1 MFLVVILGDMWGRF
15 WGRIYERVV
24 PYPDAPNIDV
34 TDEMIKQVN
43 NALYLRFVYTSSYY
57 TAIALGWCTALLCHV
72 TAVRYRMKVKFIL
85 T

>member
-43 NALYLRFVYTSSYY
+43 NAPY
-57 TAIALGWCTALLCHV
+57 AI
-72 TAVRYRMKVKFIL
+72 I
-85 T
+85 